1 MFSLPWFPVES
12 LVGELG
18 SYTPCSVA
26 KKTKNKTKKNSIS
39 KRQNYSDLQNVSV
52 SGYNIHYCLVD
63 ISVLVVKEA
72 SLLSDYECPSI
83 RLKEQ
88 PSQLSIQAYIKRQ
101 LLAGK
106 FLEMVLRIKDWV

>member
-1 MFSLPWFPVES
+1 MQC
-12 LVGELG
+12 GKKKKNK
-18 SYTPCSVA
+18 
-26 KKTKNKTKKNSIS
+26 KKTNSIS

-88 PSQLSIQAYIKRQ
+88 PSQMSIQAYIKRQ